1 MAYDNYFD
9 DIECGQY
16 RDYYRYGHQG
26 PQGVTGSTGT
36 QGTQG
41 PQGVTGS
48 TGTQGTQ
55 GSQGANG
62 SAVTQGIQ
70 GPQGANGSTGTQGT
84 QGPQGVTGS
93 AGTQGT
99 QGPQGDIGSTG
110 TQGTQGPQGV
120 TGSAGTQGIQGPQGN
135 TGIAGGLSEFAYIYD
150 VSGQSVAQEATI
162 LFATNGVISAGITHA
177 EPSDSITLVNAGTY
191 AIWFYV
197 VGTQPNQFAIYQR
210 GNPVTNSIYGSGAGT
225 QPNPGM
231 VIITASAGD
240 VLTLRN
246 HTSSP
251 AAVSL
256 QTLAGGTKTNIT
268 ASILIEK
275 IN

>member
-1 MAYDNYFD
+1 MAYDNCFD

-16 RDYYRYGHQG
+16 RDYYRHGHQGPQGPQGPAGGPQG

-55 GSQGANG
+55 G
-62 SAVTQGIQ
+62 
-70 GPQGANGSTGTQGT
+70 PQGVTGSTGTQGT

-99 QGPQGDIGSTG
+99 QGPQGVTGFTG
-110 TQGTQGPQGV
+110 TQGT
-120 TGSAGTQGIQGPQGN
+120 QGPQGN

-150 VSGQSVAQEATI
+150 VSGQSVAQEATVS
-162 LFATNGVISAGITHA
+162 FATNGVISAGITHA
-177 EPSDSITLVNAGTY
+177 EPSDSIILVNAGTY

-197 VGTQPNQFAIYQR
+197 AGTQPSQFALYQ
-210 GNPVTNSIYGSGAGT
+210 GGAPVTNSIYGSGAGT
-225 QPNPGM
+225 QPSPGM

-240 VLTLRN
+240 TLKLKN
-246 HTSSP
+246 HTSA
-251 AAVSL
+251 AAVTL
-256 QTLAGGTKTNIT
+256 QSLAGGTQNNIT

-275 IN
+275 ISQIGYSCKFLYEQTD